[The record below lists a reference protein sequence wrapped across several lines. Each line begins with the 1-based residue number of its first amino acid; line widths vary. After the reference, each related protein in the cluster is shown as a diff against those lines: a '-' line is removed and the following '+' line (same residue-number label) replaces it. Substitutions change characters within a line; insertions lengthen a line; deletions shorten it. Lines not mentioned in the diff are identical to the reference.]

1 MSRRGRRR
9 RGSSDGP
16 SEASE
21 ASGVG
26 QDARPPA
33 LSQYIPGGVGNMTPE
48 DLGRVIRE
56 LEDEVARRASA
67 AEEEAQAPPPRRR
80 SSSSSRDRS
89 RSPVPGQ
96 EQKQVITGPRIYA
109 TRVKYR
115 STVTL
120 KTPCSM

>member
-33 LSQYIPGGVGNMTPE
+33 LSQYIPGGVGDMAPE
-48 DLGRVIRE
+48 DLGRFIQE
-56 LEDEVARRASA
+56 LEAEVDRRASA
-67 AEEEAQAPPPRRR
+67 AEEEARPPPPAPSQR
-80 SSSSSRDRS
+80 
-89 RSPVPGQ
+89 
-96 EQKQVITGPRIYA
+96 
-109 TRVKYR
+109 
-115 STVTL
+115 
-120 KTPCSM
+120 